1 MLIERKVAQLLTNRQ
16 KTLSV
21 AESCTGGGLS
31 NRLTNIAG
39 SSRFFKLGLVTYSNE
54 AKMKFLKI
62 PSTVLIKHGAVSSEV
77 ARRMAHSI
85 RKILNTDFGMGL
97 TGIAGPTG
105 ATTKKPIGL
114 TIIAISTK
122 HKTICKQFIFKG
134 NRLSIKSQAATQ
146 ALKMLLN
153 FLE

>member
-39 SSRFFKLGLVTYSNE
+39 SSSFFKLGLVTYSNE

-77 ARRMAHSI
+77 ARRMALSI
-85 RKILNTDFGMGL
+85 RKTLDTDFGMGL

-122 HKTICKQFIFKG
+122 HETICKQFIFKG